1 MKPRTK
7 TNWPKNQKSCWNKLK
22 WSIRCML
29 NYQNSSFMFVANKA
43 NIQSDEEH
51 LEHSDNLAELFGGS
65 LLLAWFLAKRG
76 YSRFVVF
83 ESQLV
88 KIFLDGYH
96 TVDWLRTLNQRPRNT
111 NTCCGKNLKIHLKK
125 DLWSFKTQFAKMI
138 HTWYKYAFIIMHK
151 SYNNAWMYMY
161 LTKPRNFPVT
171 SRDVNCWKV
180 ECSM

>member
-1 MKPRTK
+1 
-7 TNWPKNQKSCWNKLK
+7 
-22 WSIRCML
+22 
-29 NYQNSSFMFVANKA
+29 MFVANKA

-96 TVDWLRTLNQRPRNT
+96 TVD
-111 NTCCGKNLKIHLKK
+111 
-125 DLWSFKTQFAKMI
+125 
-138 HTWYKYAFIIMHK
+138 
-151 SYNNAWMYMY
+151 
-161 LTKPRNFPVT
+161 
-171 SRDVNCWKV
+171 
-180 ECSM
+180 